1 MEKCPFI
8 NLVFGLSCPYM
19 TYGKEMIH
27 MNSQDITRSII
38 GTTIDRG
45 LREMSEDP
53 QRSVRKLA
61 DLGKRFSKGRFQ
73 ARLFS
78 LFQELL
84 RNDNSSYYLLINNL
98 LKDTRWENLR
108 TFGLNVGYNG
118 WTAGAKI
125 IRKQTLLRKTD
136 IPWIL
141 IFHYNPKLTKGLSL
155 KQIAEY
161 IQKGK
166 ELGIFCFFLWQEN
179 SLDGSSELLE
189 LIEENPDCAF
199 IWQIPDLPLGCETI
213 SKIADCDNLMMSLPY
228 DCTHSQENA
237 CKLHTIKAFFAY
249 YLFYENSDII
259 EQISEISNQIINEHC
274 SFLLLIAKGQNNRS
288 DDLAEY
294 IYNLRLE
301 QTLPI
306 FPVDIYSDFAAVS
319 SIISEHPCIFEL
331 LSDGQ
336 VNAAASNCHPYL
348 FPDWQPER

>member
-1 MEKCPFI
+1 
-8 NLVFGLSCPYM
+8 
-19 TYGKEMIH
+19 

-45 LREMSEDP
+45 IREMSEDP

-73 ARLFS
+73 NRLFS

-125 IRKQTLLRKTD
+125 IREQTLARKID

-141 IFHYNPKLTKGLSL
+141 IFHYNPKLAKGLSL
-155 KQIAEY
+155 KQIKYY
-161 IQKGK
+161 IQAGK
-166 ELGIFCFFLWQEN
+166 KLGIYCFFLWQED
-179 SLDGSSELLE
+179 SLERSSDLLE

-199 IWQIPDLPLGCETI
+199 IWQIPDLPLDCETT

-237 CKLHTIKAFFAY
+237 CKLHQIKAFFAY

-259 EQISEISNQIINEHC
+259 EQLSEISNRIISEHC
-274 SFLLLIAKGQNNRS
+274 SFLFLIAKAQTHKADCSR
-288 DDLAEY
+288 LAEY
-294 IYNLRLE
+294 IYDIRLG
-301 QTLPI
+301 QTIPT
-306 FPVDIYSDFAAVS
+306 FPVDLYSDFATVNA
-319 SIISEHPCIFEL
+319 IISEHPCIFEL
-331 LSDGQ
+331 RSDAQ
-336 VNAAASNCHPYL
+336 MNSAASNYPSAPYL
-348 FPDWQPER
+348 FPDWQPEQ